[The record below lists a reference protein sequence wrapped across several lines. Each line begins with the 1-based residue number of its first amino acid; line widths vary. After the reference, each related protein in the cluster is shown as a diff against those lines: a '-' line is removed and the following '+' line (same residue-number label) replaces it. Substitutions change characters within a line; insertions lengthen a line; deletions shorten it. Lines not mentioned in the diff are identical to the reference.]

1 MFFPLYRMFIIDRF
15 LYIARV
21 TPIFDHPT
29 LVNGS
34 AVSEHLRVLQI
45 AMKLIVSMV
54 VAVEKSNFNRVIE

>member
-21 TPIFDHPT
+21 TSIFDHPT

-54 VAVEKSNFNRVIE
+54 VAVDKSNFNRVIE